1 MSEQND
7 AATGLMI
14 APNPAVSVALIT
26 VTLAQYAHN
35 VRVDVLDVTGRSV
48 RVLADHAQEQGTTM
62 FRWDGMTQDGLPA
75 ASALYMIR
83 IVADGSVRTSPLSL
97 SR

>member
-1 MSEQND
+1 
-7 AATGLMI
+7 
-14 APNPAVSVALIT
+14 
-26 VTLAQYAHN
+26 

-48 RVLADHAQEQGTTM
+48 RVLADYAQEQGTTM
-62 FRWDGMTQDGLPA
+62 LRWDGMTQDGLPA
-75 ASALYMIR
+75 ASGLYTIR